1 MDRKSVT
8 LDKFIALYPL
18 WGKWEVSYTDETHL
32 KKCEYVKLGEIIID
46 ASEETAQNYPV
57 LPFVFLPVCAQKVEC
72 CFSELIK
79 LRVSELSTEAQEAKQ
94 ANNTKQENA
103 LKQKADALDKQ
114 ADALK
119 EQAKKVICSQL
130 ADSMTRT
137 GLLRPEFW
145 LMQDQITEMRFL
157 KVMQKLSKDIGYL
170 ILVADTS
177 ALRRAAISFL
187 HKTLSDVPIWTVVPV
202 FVMTEIQRQA
212 HELKKI
218 WFSSKNKTELKNC
231 KVLGMRPQVSTISRE
246 LNYIRQWRPI
256 EMLTTLPEH
265 LGQFDGIS
273 RIDRLIIE
281 SMKNLKRDRGLHHG
295 VYLVTGD
302 KDMASLATLESQGSL
317 HIGAPRLDPENLPE
331 VSSVRYDSHKGSLDD
346 SYKRSLVLTPVH
358 YLLWDLA
365 QVFSTIRVEN
375 KERSCK
381 YELAY
386 YSQASGGF
394 FANDV
399 MEIRE
404 V

>member
-8 LDKFIALYPL
+8 LDEFIALYPL

-32 KKCEYVKLGEIIID
+32 KKCEYVKLGEITID
-46 ASEETAQNYPV
+46 ASEETAKNYPV
-57 LPFVFLPVCAQKVEC
+57 LPFVFLPVCDQEVEC
-72 CFSELIK
+72 RFSELIE
-79 LRVSELSTEAQEAKQ
+79 LHVSELSKELEK
-94 ANNTKQENA
+94 TKQSNTLKEQVKSLNQKLEA
-103 LKQKADALDKQ
+103 LKRQKNT
-114 ADALK
+114 LK
-119 EQAKKVICSQL
+119 EQAKKVICDQL

-145 LMQDQITEMRFL
+145 LMEEQITEMRFL
-157 KVMQKLSKDIGYL
+157 EVMRKLSKDRGYL
-170 ILVADTS
+170 ILVVDTS

-187 HKTLSDVPIWTVVPV
+187 HKTLSDVPIWTIVPV

-218 WFSSKNKTELKNC
+218 WFSSKNRTELKNC

-246 LNYIRQWRPI
+246 LNHIRQWRPI

-281 SMKNLKRDRGLHHG
+281 SMKNLKRDRGLHQG
-295 VYLVTGD
+295 IYLLTGD
-302 KDMASLATLESQGSL
+302 KDMASLAALENQGSL
-317 HIGAPRLDPENLPE
+317 HVGVPTLSAEI
-331 VSSVRYDSHKGSLDD
+331 SSVRYDSHND
-346 SYKRSLVLTPVH
+346 RLVLTPVH
-358 YLLWDLA
+358 YLLWDFA

-381 YELAY
+381 YELVY